1 MTEQRREQIAI
12 DFGMNQLNYDW
23 DWMENNGYDH
33 YKLCWFITKNKQKW
47 NDFIEQNKQDIVTLM
62 KEEVWLKNKERWIWN
77 TEREGGCGFRP
88 YKVKVDK
95 NVSEIF
101 LNEIIL
107 PCCNIC
113 CDFEWI

>member
-1 MTEQRREQIAI
+1 MTEERRKKIAI
-12 DFGMNQLNYDW
+12 DFSMNQLNYDW
-23 DWMENNGYDH
+23 SWMENND
-33 YKLCWFITKNKQKW
+33 KLCWFVTKDKQKW
-47 NDFIEQNKQDIVTLM
+47 DDFIEQNKQNIVSLT
-62 KEEVWLKNKERWIWN
+62 KNEVWLKNKERWIWN
-77 TEREGGCGFRP
+77 TEREGGHGFRP
-88 YKVKVDK
+88 YKAKVDK